1 SAMGA
6 QLTENGPSVSSIL
19 RNSTCLFSG
28 VPRNFYTPS
37 SPLSAL
43 HAAPIHTDACKL
55 YSTREAT
62 ENSGGEDDEK
72 DEADTQRRMGWRRR
86 DSRSPSCQRS
96 RPGAKLPLAVL
107 PLATAFGP
115 SGRSVPR
122 RPLVA

>member
-72 DEADTQRRMGWRRR
+72 DEEEEEEEEVQMPPGSPGGLRSALRPPAATARGG
-86 DSRSPSCQRS
+86 SRAPSSLS
-96 RPGAKLPLAVL
+96 RPRG
-107 PLATAFGP
+107 
-115 SGRSVPR
+115 
-122 RPLVA
+122 

>member
-1 SAMGA
+1 
-6 QLTENGPSVSSIL
+6 
-19 RNSTCLFSG
+19 SG

-72 DEADTQRRMGWRRR
+72 DEEEQEEEEEEEVQMPPG
-86 DSRSPSCQRS
+86 SPGGLRSAL
-96 RPGAKLPLAVL
+96 RPPAATLLGPRLEGGPGCPPGPLETRNGAAAGRATVL
-107 PLATAFGP
+107 PQ
-115 SGRSVPR
+115 
-122 RPLVA
+122 RPLRGPGPGP

>member
-62 ENSGGEDDEK
+62 ENSGGEDDER
-72 DEADTQRRMGWRRR
+72 DEAKEDGVEEARLALTLVPTKPTWGEAA
-86 DSRSPSCQRS
+86 SRGPASCYGFWPLGAL
-96 RPGAKLPLAVL
+96 RPEAPA
-107 PLATAFGP
+107 
-115 SGRSVPR
+115 R
-122 RPLVA
+122 

>member
-72 DEADTQRRMGWRRR
+72 EEGRGKGGWGGGGATRAHPRANEADLGRSCL
-86 DSRSPSCQRS
+86 SRSCLLLR
-96 RPGAKLPLAVL
+96 LLA
-107 PLATAFGP
+107 
-115 SGRSVPR
+115 PR
-122 RPLVA
+122 